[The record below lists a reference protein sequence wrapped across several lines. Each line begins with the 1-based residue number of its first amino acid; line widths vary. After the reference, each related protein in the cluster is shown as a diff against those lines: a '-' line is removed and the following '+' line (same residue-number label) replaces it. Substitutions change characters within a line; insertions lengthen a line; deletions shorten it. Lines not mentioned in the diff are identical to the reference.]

1 MIMSCSFGLNS
12 SADIYPQY
20 EATGLERNIGITD
33 RFFGRKPRYFNIM
46 NKSVK
51 K

>member
-1 MIMSCSFGLNS
+1 MIMTHSFGLNS
-12 SADIYPQY
+12 TADIYPQY
-20 EATGLERNIGITD
+20 EATGLEKSIAITD
-33 RFFGRKPRYFNIM
+33 NFFGRKRRYFNIM